1 MKSNVL
7 KISIIAIMLVLV
19 YTTVVSA
26 FSFTPSMTTSRTTVA
41 ESTEFTIEVKV
52 SNLDVGDNGINTM
65 SGVLEYDDGIF
76 EKISTSSIDG
86 LNSWNP
92 TYNAETGKITLT
104 KLEFVK
110 QEEKVFQVTFK
121 TKAGVSGKSGEIKLV
136 DIMAAN
142 NSSEI
147 NAQDIS
153 LTITVGTDS
162 SNYGNT
168 TNTNSTQ
175 TPGVTTGNTAENNPA
190 GPTVTVTPGTTN
202 TNTNTNATANTN
214 TNTNKN
220 ANTNKANT
228 NTNKATNTNS
238 LSSYVNGYN
247 SNSVDD
253 IPYTGVEDTVMYL
266 MIGVMI
272 IAIIS
277 YVKFERVNKEIK

>member
-1 MKSNVL
+1 
-7 KISIIAIMLVLV
+7 
-19 YTTVVSA
+19 
-26 FSFTPSMTTSRTTVA
+26 
-41 ESTEFTIEVKV
+41 
-52 SNLDVGDNGINTM
+52 
-65 SGVLEYDDGIF
+65 
-76 EKISTSSIDG
+76 
-86 LNSWNP
+86 
-92 TYNAETGKITLT
+92 
-104 KLEFVK
+104 
-110 QEEKVFQVTFK
+110 
-121 TKAGVSGKSGEIKLV
+121 
-136 DIMAAN
+136 MAAN

-202 TNTNTNATANTN
+202 TNTNTNKANTN
-214 TNTNKN
+214 TNTN

-247 SNSVDD
+247 QNAAGED
-253 IPYTGVEDTVMYL
+253 IPYTGVEDTIMYL
-266 MIGVMI
+266 MIAVMLV
-272 IAIIS
+272 AIVS
-277 YVKFERVNKEIK
+277 YVKFERVNKEIR

>member
-1 MKSNVL
+1 MRNDFETTDDL
-7 KISIIAIMLVLV
+7 GCGYKILQ
-19 YTTVVSA
+19 
-26 FSFTPSMTTSRTTVA
+26 
-41 ESTEFTIEVKV
+41 
-52 SNLDVGDNGINTM
+52 N
-65 SGVLEYDDGIF
+65 
-76 EKISTSSIDG
+76 
-86 LNSWNP
+86 
-92 TYNAETGKITLT
+92 
-104 KLEFVK
+104 
-110 QEEKVFQVTFK
+110 
-121 TKAGVSGKSGEIKLV
+121 EIKLV

-153 LTITVGTDS
+153 TTITVGTNGGS
-162 SNYGNT
+162 SANPSQGNT
-168 TNTNSTQ
+168 TNT
-175 TPGVTTGNTAENNPA
+175 PGLNI
-190 GPTVTVTPGTTN
+190 TVTPGTTN
-202 TNTNTNATANTN
+202 TPNTNTNVNVNTN
-214 TNTNKN
+214 NN

-228 NTNKATNTNS
+228 TNTNKNTNKVNTNTNS

>member
-26 FSFTPSMTTSRTTVA
+26 FSFTPSMTPSSTTVPEA
-41 ESTEFTIEVKV
+41 TEFTIEVKV

-65 SGVLEYDDGIF
+65 SGVLEYDDTIF
-76 EKISTSSIDG
+76 EKISTSSIEG

-92 TYNAETGKITLT
+92 TYNAETGKVTLT

-121 TKAGVSGKSGEIKLV
+121 TKADVSGKSGEIKLV

-153 LTITVGTDS
+153 TTITVGQTS

-168 TNTNSTQ
+168 TNTNSAQ
-175 TPGVTTGNTAENNPA
+175 IPPITPGDGNQNTNNNTNN
-190 GPTVTVTPGTTN
+190 PTVTVTPGTTN
-202 TNTNTNATANTN
+202 TNKNTNTNTN
-214 TNTNKN
+214 TNTNK
-220 ANTNKANT
+220 AANT
-228 NTNKATNTNS
+228 NTNKAANTNNNS

-247 SNSVDD
+247 QNSAGED
-253 IPYTGVEDTVMYL
+253 IPYTGVEDTIMYL
-266 MIGVMI
+266 MIAVMLV
-272 IAIIS
+272 AIVS